1 MPTILVTGAN
11 RGLGLEFVRQ
21 YAADGWTVIACCR
34 NPDSA
39 AELQSLAASNNTTTT
54 IEQLDVTDFAAVDA
68 LGQKYVDVPI
78 DVLLNNAG
86 IIGPIPIAEHIKRQ
100 HFGSMD
106 YDVWNEVLRVNTLAP
121 LKMAEV
127 FLDNVAAS
135 EQKKIVTISSTV
147 GSIGSMT
154 VPAIA
159 YASSKSALNRAMTI
173 IAGNLKKRGIIVA
186 MYCPGYVKTRMDTY
200 GYATVEIVD
209 SIAALRPM
217 IADLTIEQTGCFRG
231 HDGRTIP
238 W

>member
-1 MPTILVTGAN
+1 MPTVLVTGAN

-21 YAADGWTVIACCR
+21 YAADGWKILACCR
-34 NPDSA
+34 HPDSA
-39 AELQSLAASNNTTTT
+39 DELQALAAANKAIT
-54 IEQLDVTDFAAVDA
+54 IEPLDVTDFPAIDA
-68 LGQKYVDVPI
+68 LAAKYTGLPI

-106 YDVWNEVLRVNTLAP
+106 FGVWEEVLRVNTLAP
-121 LKMAEV
+121 VKMAEA
-127 FLDNVAAS
+127 FLENVAAS

-159 YASSKSALNRAMTI
+159 YASSKSSLNRAMTI
-173 IAGNLKKRGIIVA
+173 IAGNLKKCGIIVA
-186 MYCPGYVKTRMDTY
+186 MFCPGYVKTRMDTY

-217 IADLTIEQTGCFRG
+217 IADLTIEQAGCYRG

>member
-21 YAADGWTVIACCR
+21 YAADAWTVIACCR
-34 NPDSA
+34 DPGSA
-39 AELQSLAASNNTTTT
+39 AELQLLAASNSAIT
-54 IEQLDVTDFAAVDA
+54 IEHLDVTDFAAVDA
-68 LGQKYVDVPI
+68 LGQKYAGVPV

-86 IIGPIPIAEHIKRQ
+86 IIGPIPIADHIKRQ

-106 YDVWNEVLRVNTLAP
+106 FDVWNEVLRVNTLAP

-147 GSIGSMT
+147 GSIGSIA

-186 MYCPGYVKTRMDTY
+186 LFCPGYVKTRMDTY

-217 IADLTIEQTGCFRG
+217 IADLTIEQTGCYRG
-231 HDGRTIP
+231 HDGRVIP